1 MTRLT
6 RSTLMMWAALWGV
19 ATPATAQD
27 GQRILARVDSALAA
41 PEDMVATQR
50 MTLVDRD
57 GREQGRTLLMYQ
69 KGPDLRMAR
78 FIEPAEVR
86 DVGFLR
92 LAEDQ
97 MYLYLPAFRRVRRI
111 ASSIKHE
118 DFMGTDLSYED
129 LARTRFGDDYV
140 VVAAEHSEA
149 GYRLTLEARPAA
161 DVSYGRIEMVVD
173 GETWLVTHLDL
184 YGVDDTRVKTIV
196 ASEIDRI
203 GPYWL
208 ARRIEVE
215 SASDGHRTVLD
226 FDDVRFDTGLADD
239 FFSQRQLKRG
249 R

>member
-6 RSTLMMWAALWGV
+6 QKTLIVYAALLV
-19 ATPATAQD
+19 AATPAAAQE
-27 GQRILARVDSALAA
+27 GHQILARIDSTLAA

-140 VVAAEHSEA
+140 VVAVERSGA
-149 GYRLTLEARPAA
+149 GYRLTLEARPTA
-161 DVSYGRIEMVVD
+161 DVSYGRIEMQAD
-173 GETWLVTHLDL
+173 GETWLVTQLDL
-184 YGVDDTRVKTIV
+184 YGVDDTKVKTIV

-208 ARRIEVE
+208 ARRIVVE
-215 SASDGHRTVLD
+215 SADDGHRTVLD
-226 FDDVRFDTGLADD
+226 FDDVQFDTGIADD